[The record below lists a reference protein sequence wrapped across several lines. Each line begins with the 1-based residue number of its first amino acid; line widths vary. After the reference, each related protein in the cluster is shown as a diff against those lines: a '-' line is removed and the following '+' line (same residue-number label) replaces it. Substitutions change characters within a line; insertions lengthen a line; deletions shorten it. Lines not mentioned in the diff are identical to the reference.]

1 MQTATTLQLLDANNN
16 NISPAVCVDSLY
28 FEKTIET
35 KTYRM
40 SLKNRT
46 IVASDTMNEN
56 FSITASDIQSLELP
70 YFTVTKS
77 TPNGD
82 FIWQLNT
89 STYRVG
95 EKLDE
100 LIDKKLADTYYNKEY
115 TNAQYLHV
123 DGTNRMKSHFYVGTD
138 TNYDM
143 YVFSENA
150 SSGISFANNQ
160 FGLWRNTSNLM
171 TVKNDGSINLTSLT
185 GAISTNSSTYGTTA
199 NSITL
204 AARRV
209 AGGKILLS
217 APAVTVNSDVA
228 QILSTTT
235 RIGKNDCS
243 ITLGATTAFNS
254 AQTRINGSL
263 FINDVEFAFINPS
276 TYDSSHVTTLAV
288 NSRNKMVWSKLPRLN
303 FNYIIDN
310 DDEDNEV
317 GTYET
322 FLDSSTDTSLYIKT
336 FNVYAGES
344 SKSTRHLFRHKDDF
358 ANSINFRALIS
369 GSTNLPIITPT
380 NSSDNYINF
389 KTINGNSLLGVGNL
403 QFLTAADVA
412 TYSQI
417 TLKRDDNSSQHY
429 LLGIMNPSSGMTNA
443 TLNYFESLYYTN
455 TGTMYAVQYFA
466 SSDERLKTNISEV
479 SDSIT
484 LPTIKEFDFIDT
496 SIHSYGY
503 IAQELEACG
512 HEELVSTDSSG
523 YKKVDYNAAHSL
535 HIAKLEKENADLKNR
550 IEKLEKLV
558 SSLIEKIY

>member
-28 FEKTIET
+28 FEKTVET

-56 FSITASDIQSLELP
+56 FSITASDITSLELP

-100 LIDKKLADTYYNKEY
+100 LIDDKLKKEYYNKEY
-115 TNAQYLHV
+115 TDAQYLHV
-123 DGTNRMKSHFYVGTD
+123 DGTNRMKSHFYVGAD
-138 TNYDM
+138 TKNDL

-150 SSGISFANNQ
+150 SSGISFVNNQ
-160 FGLWRNTSNLM
+160 FGLWRDTSSLM
-171 TVKNDGSINLTSLT
+171 TVKNDGSIKLNSLT
-185 GAISTNSSTYGTTA
+185 GAISTNSSTYTTVA
-199 NSITL
+199 NSIKLTTN
-204 AARRV
+204 RV
-209 AGGKILLS
+209 ADAKVLIS
-217 APAVTVNSDVA
+217 APTLTVNSDVT
-228 QILSTTT
+228 QILSATA
-235 RIGKNDCS
+235 RIGKTDSS
-243 ITLGATTAFNS
+243 ITLGAATAYDS
-254 AQTRINGSL
+254 AETRINGSL
-263 FINDVEFAFINPS
+263 YINDVEFAFIDTS
-276 TYDSSHVTTLAV
+276 VYDSSCVTTLAV
-288 NSRNKMVWSKLPRLN
+288 NNRNKMVWSKLPYLN

-310 DDEDNEV
+310 GGGKTEK

-322 FLDSSTDTSLYIKT
+322 FLDSSADTSLYIKT
-336 FNVYAGES
+336 FNVYAGTK
-344 SKSTRHLFRHKDDF
+344 SKTTRHLFRHEYDF
-358 ANSINFRALIS
+358 FNSINFRALIS
-369 GSTNLPIITPT
+369 GPVSVPIITPPY
-380 NSSDNYINF
+380 SSDNYIEF
-389 KTINGNSLLGVGNL
+389 KTINNEPLIGSGNL
-403 QFLTAADVA
+403 QFLTAEDVS

-417 TLKRDDNSSQHY
+417 SIKTDGTTPQHY
-429 LLGIMNPSSGMTNA
+429 LLGIMNPSSGMSNA
-443 TLNYFESLYYTN
+443 SLNYCDSLYYTN
-455 TGTMYAVQYFA
+455 SGTMYAVQYFA

-479 SDSIT
+479 SENTIT

-496 SIHSYGY
+496 SVHSYGY

-558 SSLIEKIY
+558 SSLIEK

>member
-56 FSITASDIQSLELP
+56 FSINAQDIASLELP

-100 LIDKKLADTYYNKEY
+100 LIDKKLADTYYNKDY

-123 DGTNRMKSHFYVGTD
+123 DGTNRMTSHFYVGNG
-138 TNYDM
+138 TNNEL
-143 YVFSENA
+143 YVFSENS
-150 SSGISFANNQ
+150 SSGISFVNNQ
-160 FGLWRNTSNLM
+160 FGLWRDTSNLM

-185 GAISTNSSTYGTTA
+185 GAISTTSNTYGTTA

-209 AGGKILLS
+209 AGAKILLS
-217 APAVTVNSDVA
+217 APAVTVNSETA

-310 DDEDNEV
+310 DDEENEV

-403 QFLTAADVA
+403 QFLTAGDIA
-412 TYSQI
+412 TYSKIRLQS
-417 TLKRDDNSSQHY
+417 DN
-429 LLGIMNPSSGMTNA
+429 N
-443 TLNYFESLYYTN
+443 
-455 TGTMYAVQYFA
+455 
-466 SSDERLKTNISEV
+466 
-479 SDSIT
+479 
-484 LPTIKEFDFIDT
+484 
-496 SIHSYGY
+496 
-503 IAQELEACG
+503 
-512 HEELVSTDSSG
+512 
-523 YKKVDYNAAHSL
+523 
-535 HIAKLEKENADLKNR
+535 
-550 IEKLEKLV
+550 
-558 SSLIEKIY
+558 